1 MGEDE
6 LVSFGFSVLQLDQTL
21 IALILNHLHAVAR
34 GIIEETLNA
43 YLDSEADR
51 ICGAHR
57 HERNATRKDRR
68 AGTYRRALSTAFG
81 TLNLKIP
88 KLRNSELPITVID
101 RLQCQQN
108 LIERILVKMYLTHAS
123 HESVEAMAAALLGSD
138 ARPCQR
144 RNFGYRIRAK
154 LDAWQHQYIGTAA
167 SNIHVD
173 VVDIQRPA
181 DFGSSTAKLL
191 VASAVHA
198 DGQREMLAIQE
209 SNADSEDDTS
219 GFLRDLRARGL
230 NLPRTLTA
238 HGRHQMRA

>member
-1 MGEDE
+1 
-6 LVSFGFSVLQLDQTL
+6 
-21 IALILNHLHAVAR
+21 
-34 GIIEETLNA
+34 
-43 YLDSEADR
+43 
-51 ICGAHR
+51 
-57 HERNATRKDRR
+57 
-68 AGTYRRALSTAFG
+68 
-81 TLNLKIP
+81 
-88 KLRNSELPITVID
+88 
-101 RLQCQQN
+101 
-108 LIERILVKMYLTHAS
+108 MYLTHAS

-144 RNFGYRIRAK
+144 RNLGYRIRAK

-167 SNIHVD
+167 RNIHVD

-181 DFGSSTAKLL
+181 DFGKSNAKLL

-209 SNADSEDDTS
+209 SSADSKEDTS